1 MSSKEIRLSA
11 VSLTRF
17 VTDLLQDSGCNID
30 DASTMARCLVQTN
43 LWGIDSHGVIRIP
56 EYLERFR
63 SGAMNARPE
72 VRTLRTDGSLEVL
85 DADNSAGYIAGRAA
99 MSRAI
104 ELARRNAI
112 AAVGIINSNHCIAMT
127 NVAPNMVMP
136 GVSSPITGNNPIA
149 VAIPTFGEF
158 PFALD
163 ISLSAVAGGKLLVA
177 AKKGEDIP
185 LGWATDKDGHP
196 TTDAQAGFDG
206 YLLPMGAHK
215 GFGLSLMVDI
225 LCGVITGG
233 SFQNQLKSMYRYPD
247 DPSNTAHLMM
257 VLNPL
262 VLMGKEQLK
271 ARMQEFFETVRQT
284 PVNVRS
290 ASANGPVFRCR
301 QPCMKNS
308 SELAMKQTGELKMT
322 EHERKSVWFHE
333 ICAPDLV
340 DYATNVCDVAIL
352 PLGAIEQHGPHTP
365 CANRA
370 PRCCPVRCTAHTHI
384 TTGASRARFR
394 CASKHISH

>member
-11 VSLTRF
+11 ESLTRF
-17 VTDLLQDSGCNID
+17 VTGIIQDAGCNSD
-30 DASTMARCLVQTN
+30 DAAVMAECLVQTN
-43 LWGIDSHGVIRIP
+43 LWGIDSHGVMRIP

-63 SGAMNARPE
+63 SGAMNARPH
-72 VRTLRTDGSLEVL
+72 VRNLRSDGGLEVL

-112 AAVGIINSNHCIAMT
+112 AAVGIINSNHCGATALYARMASAEGMVGIAMT

-284 PVNVRS
+284 PVKEDS
-290 ASANGPVFRCR
+290 
-301 QPCMKNS
+301 
-308 SELAMKQTGELKMT
+308 GEILLPGEIEYRT
-322 EHERKSVWFHE
+322 ECERKRSGIPLPAAVYE
-333 ICAPDLV
+333 ELV
-340 DYATNVCDVAIL
+340 RIGNQTNRR
-352 PLGAIEQHGPHTP
+352 IEDD
-365 CANRA
+365 
-370 PRCCPVRCTAHTHI
+370 
-384 TTGASRARFR
+384 
-394 CASKHISH
+394 